1 MAIPWITALKMVPW
15 GDVIEAAPSVIKTA
29 KGLLKKAPAQ
39 NDAAPAPS
47 PASSAVTSTP
57 ADAGELALQHIIQL
71 QKRIDQLEHAQQASA
86 AVIEQMAEQQARIV
100 ETVPGPAPFLQ
111 AVRWGWAFTAFCAR
125 SSRASG
131 RCNLQ
136 FGKING
142 VFSSFRRLIPP

>member
-29 KGLLKKAPAQ
+29 KGLLKKSPAP

-86 AVIEQMAEQQARIV
+86 AVIEQMAE
-100 ETVPGPAPFLQ
+100 
-111 AVRWGWAFTAFCAR
+111 
-125 SSRASG
+125 
-131 RCNLQ
+131 
-136 FGKING
+136 
-142 VFSSFRRLIPP
+142 

>member
-1 MAIPWITALKMVPW
+1 MSSKRP
-15 GDVIEAAPSVIKTA
+15 PSVIKTA
-29 KGLLKKAPAQ
+29 KGLLKKSPAQ
-39 NDAAPAPS
+39 RCGSTAPS

-100 ETVPGPAPFLQ
+100 ETVACLRTVPRAWPGPAPFLR

-131 RCNLQ
+131 HCNLQ

-142 VFSSFRRLIPP
+142 FFRHFDD